1 MPANPRRGETEAVF
15 DGRPHRL
22 VLTLGA
28 LAELEHAFGL
38 ADLNALAERFESG
51 RLKSSD
57 AIAILG
63 AGLRGGGEEL
73 SDAEVARLSHADG
86 APGFV
91 RAVADL
97 LRATFGGSDGEGG
110 HAPKTPFPGATSP
123 PSASAS

>member
-15 DGRPHRL
+15 DGRPYRL

-28 LAELEHAFGL
+28 LAELENAFGL

-63 AGLRGGGEEL
+63 AGLRGGGVEF
-73 SDAEVARLSHADG
+73 SDADVARLSHADG

-97 LRATFGGSDGEGG
+97 LRATFGSSDGEGG
-110 HAPKTPFPGATSP
+110 AAPKTPFPGTTSP
-123 PSASAS
+123 PSGSAS